1 MSDYSTPVRTLQ
13 NGSVLQIAAGGT
25 LQIAAGGSIQNSGGL
40 SADTASFST
49 ITLGGTVGRWAFGTA
64 TLASG
69 TALIYT
75 GLGAVRS
82 ASVFAISGASEGT
95 GAGTAT
101 SFQFN
106 WSRAANGTIYALG
119 VAGTLPFAG
128 AGTIAWSAFGV

>member
-1 MSDYSTPVRTLQ
+1 MSYNTPVRTLQ
-13 NGSVLQIAAGGT
+13 QGSVLQIASGGT
-25 LQIAAGGSIQNSGGL
+25 LLVDSGGSIQNNGAL
-40 SADTASFST
+40 AADTASFST

-64 TLASG
+64 ALASG
-69 TALIYT
+69 TAQIYT

-82 ASVFAISGASEGT
+82 AAAFAISGASEGT